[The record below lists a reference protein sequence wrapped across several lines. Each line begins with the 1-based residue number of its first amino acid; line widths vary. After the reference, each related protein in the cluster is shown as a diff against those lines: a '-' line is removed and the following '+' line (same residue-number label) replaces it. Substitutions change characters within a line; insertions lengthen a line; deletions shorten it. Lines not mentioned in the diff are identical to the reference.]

1 MAGSRIVERLS
12 LRQIEPGLLLAA
24 PRLGDPNF
32 ERAVV
37 LLGMHGDDEGSL
49 GWMVNGPVV
58 ERAATIVRA
67 TGLVD
72 DVGEL
77 PHRAGFARHARSGG
91 PVSRE
96 SVWILYAVGAGAPL
110 LPGSLSLPGPDAAV
124 PGVPASMAVTSTP
137 EALRA
142 LVAGEG
148 PDDFRVL
155 VGYSGWAPGQLVEE
169 FSQGAWLPAPLD
181 AELLFHED
189 IDTLWERAYE
199 KAIGSVPAAFVSTT
213 RGSA

>member
-1 MAGSRIVERLS
+1 MS

-32 ERAVV
+32 ERTVV
-37 LLGMHGDDEGSL
+37 LLGMHGDDDGSL
-49 GWMVNGPVV
+49 GWTVNGRVID
-58 ERAATIVRA
+58 RAATIVRA

-72 DVGEL
+72 DVGAL
-77 PHRAGFARHARSGG
+77 PRRAGFARHARSGG

-96 SVWILYAVGAGAPL
+96 SVWILYAVEVGVPL
-110 LPGSLSLPGPDAAV
+110 LPGSLSV
-124 PGVPASMAVTSTP
+124 HASMAVTSTP

-148 PDDFRVL
+148 PDDFRML
-155 VGYSGWAPGQLVEE
+155 VGYCGWAPGQLVDEL
-169 FSQGAWLPAPLD
+169 SVGAWLPTPLD
-181 AELLFHED
+181 AALLFHED
-189 IDTLWERAYE
+189 IDTLWERAYQ
-199 KAIGSVPAAFVSTT
+199 KAIGTVPAAFVSTT